1 MNFEIIAFPGL
12 VFLAVAL
19 AAKLIERRRDV
30 LYGPY
35 IAGRKDPLAEFDA
48 QLVQTSIGLR
58 RNFARF
64 TMKFAPVSCF
74 ASAIIG

>member
-1 MNFEIIAFPGL
+1 MIFEFIIFPGTI
-12 VFLAVAL
+12 FLGVTL

-35 IAGRKDPLAEFDA
+35 IAGRRDPLAGLNA
-48 QLVQTSIGLR
+48 RLAPAGIGFCR
-58 RNFARF
+58 SFARF
-64 TMKFAPVSCF
+64 TLKFATLGCL